1 MKKVGICAITSK
13 NNNFKK
19 NSNISLSK
27 YREKCT
33 LNTIMNMA
41 QNSLKQSDNNITQ
54 LGIYNNIDKALSDC
68 KRKGIDTLYITSKD
82 VIKDMKA
89 DTNGIDVMYF

>member
-1 MKKVGICAITSK
+1 MKKVGICALTSK
-13 NNNFKK
+13 TNNFAK

-41 QNSLKQSDNNITQ
+41 QNSLKQNDNHITQ
-54 LGIYNNIDKALSDC
+54 LGIYNNIDNALSDC
-68 KRKGIDTLYITSKD
+68 KKKGIDTLYITSKD

-89 DTNGIDVMYF
+89 DTNGIDVMFF